1 MITTLIIAFFVLL
14 FLAVPVGH
22 VLVIASGIAILS
34 AGEFPVMLVAQQMVN
49 QTLSFPM
56 LALPFFIL
64 AGSLMM
70 SGRLGEKLIGFATEL
85 VQRFRGGLGSV
96 TVLGSCV
103 FGGVSGSAVA
113 DATALGGML
122 IPWQKREGYPAGFVA
137 ANNSAAASI
146 AILIPPS
153 IPFILYSLVS
163 NVSIADL
170 FLAGVLPGLILT
182 SGFVAVCNISAR
194 VRGFPWTATKFNAA
208 KCKALF
214 IEALPALMMPL
225 MIIVLLRFG
234 FATPTEV
241 SVIAVF
247 YALLA
252 GIFIYRDMTV
262 KRFFQ
267 ALTAA
272 GVATGVVMLVIMGSA
287 VVGWMMTYAQVPQMF
302 AEWALSTLKEPWL
315 IILSLIGIMLIA
327 GMFIDL
333 PAAILLL
340 GPLFVPLANAYHIDL
355 IQLGVMMVVNLAIGL
370 YSPPV
375 GTTLF
380 IGSMLAK
387 ASIGKTVKEL
397 LPFYG
402 VGLIVL
408 GLMTYVPAM
417 TLRF

>member
-1 MITTLIIAFFVLL
+1 MITFLIFAFFILL

-22 VLVIASGIAILS
+22 VLVISSGAAILS
-34 AGEFPVMLVAQQMVN
+34 AQEFPVMLVAQQMVN

-64 AGSLMM
+64 SGSLMM

-85 VQRFRGGLGSV
+85 VQRFRGGLASV

-122 IPWQKREGYPAGFVA
+122 IPWQMREGYPAGFVA

-170 FLAGVLPGLILT
+170 FLAGVLPGVMLT
-182 SGFVAVCNISAR
+182 AGFTTVCNISAR
-194 VRGFPWTATKFNAA
+194 ARGFPWTKTEFNRE
-208 KCKALF
+208 KCWKLF
-214 IEALPALMMPL
+214 IEALPALVMPA
-225 MIIVLLRFG
+225 MILILLRFG

-241 SVIAVF
+241 SVMAVF

-252 GIFIYRDMTV
+252 GIFIYRDMTF
-262 KRFFQ
+262 KRFFG
-267 ALTAA
+267 ALLAA

-287 VVGWMMTYAQVPQMF
+287 VVGWMMTYAQVPQLF
-302 AEWALSTLKEPWL
+302 AEWCLTTLKEPWL
-315 IILSLIGIMLIA
+315 IILAMVVIMLIA

-340 GPLFVPLANAYHIDL
+340 GPIFVPLAET
-355 IQLGVMMVVNLAIGL
+355 IQLDLVQLGLIMVLTLAIGL
-370 YSPPV
+370 YTPPV

-380 IGSMLAK
+380 ISSSVARVSILK
-387 ASIGKTVKEL
+387 ASKEL
-397 LPFYG
+397 VPFY
-402 VGLIVL
+402 VVAL
-408 GLMTYVPAM
+408 GTALAFSYIPAL
-417 TLRF
+417 TL

>member
-1 MITTLIIAFFVLL
+1 MITILVVGFFVLL
-14 FLAVPVGH
+14 ALAIPVAH
-22 VLVIASGIAILS
+22 VLVISSGVAILAS
-34 AGEFPVMLVAQQMVN
+34 QEFPVMLVAQQMVN

-64 AGSLMM
+64 SGSLMM

-122 IPWQKREGYPAGFVA
+122 IPWQIREGYPAGFTA
-137 ANNSAAASI
+137 ANNSAASSI

-170 FLAGVLPGLILT
+170 FVAGVLPGLILT
-182 SGFVAVCNISAR
+182 SGFTAVCNVSAR
-194 VRGFPWTATKFNAA
+194 VRGFPMTKTPFNAA
-208 KCKALF
+208 KCWKLF
-214 IEALPALMMPL
+214 IEALPALVMPI
-225 MIIVLLRFG
+225 MILILLRFG

-241 SVIAVF
+241 SVLAVF

-252 GIFIYRDMTV
+252 GFFIYRDMTLT
-262 KRFFQ
+262 RFFN
-267 ALTAA
+267 ALLAA

-287 VVGWMMTYAQVPQMF
+287 IVGWMMTYAQVPQLF
-302 AEWALSTLKEPWL
+302 AEWCLAVLKAPWL
-315 IILSLIGIMLIA
+315 IILAMILIMLVA

-340 GPLFVPLANAYHIDL
+340 GPIFVPLSEAIGFNL
-355 IQLGVMMVVNLAIGL
+355 TQLGLVMVMTLAIGL
-370 YSPPV
+370 YTPPV

-380 IGSMLAK
+380 ISSSIARVSILK
-387 ASIGKTVKEL
+387 ATREL
-397 LPFYG
+397 WPFYG
-402 VGLIVL
+402 VAL
-408 GLMTYVPAM
+408 GSALLFAYLPAM
-417 TLRF
+417 TL

>member
-1 MITTLIIAFFVLL
+1 MITFLIIAFFVLL

-22 VLVIASGIAILS
+22 VLVIASGAAILS
-34 AGEFPVMLVAQQMVN
+34 AGEFPAMLVAQQMVN

-170 FLAGVLPGLILT
+170 FLAGVLPGLLLT
-182 SGFVAVCNISAR
+182 AGFTAVCNISAR
-194 VRGFPWTATKFNAA
+194 VRDFPWTQTKFNTA

-214 IEALPALMMPL
+214 VEALPALMMPF

-252 GIFIYRDMTV
+252 GVFIYRDMTI

-267 ALTAA
+267 ALVAA

-302 AEWALSTLKEPWL
+302 AAWALATLKEPWL
-315 IILSLIGIMLIA
+315 IIMALIVIMLIA

-340 GPLFVPLANAYHIDL
+340 GPIFVPLAQTIGLDL
-355 IQLGVMMVVNLAIGL
+355 TQLGLIMVLTLAIGL
-370 YSPPV
+370 YTPPV

-380 IGSMLAK
+380 ISSSIANVSILK
-387 ASIGKTVKEL
+387 ASREL
-397 LPFYG
+397 FPFYA
-402 VGLIVL
+402 VALAITL
-408 GLMTYVPAM
+408 AFAYIPAL
-417 TLRF
+417 TL

>member
-22 VLVIASGIAILS
+22 VLVIASGLAILS

-225 MIIVLLRFG
+225 LIIVLLRFG

-252 GIFIYRDMTV
+252 GVFIYRDMTV

-272 GVATGVVMLVIMGSA
+272 GIATGVVMLVIMGSS
-287 VVGWMMTYAQVPQMF
+287 VVGWMMTYAQVPQLF

-315 IILSLIGIMLIA
+315 ILLALIGIMMIA

-340 GPLFVPLANAYHIDL
+340 GPIFVPLAQTIGLDL
-355 IQLGVMMVVNLAIGL
+355 TQLGVVMVLTLAIGL
-370 YSPPV
+370 YTPPV

-380 IGSMLAK
+380 ISS
-387 ASIGKTVKEL
+387 SIANVSILKSSREL
-397 LPFYG
+397 IPFYL
-402 VGLIVL
+402 VAL
-408 GLMTYVPAM
+408 GATLAFAYIPAL
-417 TLRF
+417 TL

>member
-1 MITTLIIAFFVLL
+1 MITFLIVAFFILL
-14 FLAVPVGH
+14 LLAIPVGH
-22 VLVIASGIAILS
+22 VLVIASGAAIL
-34 AGEFPVMLVAQQMVN
+34 AAREFPVMLVAQQMVN

-64 AGSLMM
+64 SGSLMM

-122 IPWQKREGYPAGFVA
+122 IPWQIREAYPPGFTA
-137 ANNSAAASI
+137 ANNSAAATIS
-146 AILIPPS
+146 ILIPPS

-170 FLAGVLPGLILT
+170 FLAGILPGLMLT
-182 SGFVAVCNISAR
+182 GGFIAVCNVSAR
-194 VRGFPWTATKFNAA
+194 TRGFPWTRTPFNAA
-208 KCKALF
+208 RCKFLF
-214 IEALPALMMPL
+214 IEALPALVMPFL
-225 MIIVLLRFG
+225 IIVLLRFG

-247 YALLA
+247 YALFA
-252 GIFIYRDMTV
+252 AVFIYRDMTV
-262 KRFFQ
+262 KRFLQ

-287 VVGWMMTYAQVPQMF
+287 IVGWMMTYAQVPQLF
-302 AEWALSTLKEPWL
+302 AKWCLVTLKEPWL
-315 IILSLIGIMLIA
+315 IVLAMIGIMLVA

-340 GPLFVPLANAYHIDL
+340 GPIFVPLAETIHLNL
-355 IQLGVMMVVNLAIGL
+355 TQLGLVMVLTLAIGL
-370 YSPPV
+370 YTPPV

-380 IGSMLAK
+380 ISS
-387 ASIGKTVKEL
+387 SIARVSILNSSREL
-397 LPFYG
+397 LPFYA
-402 VGLIVL
+402 VAL
-408 GLMTYVPAM
+408 GITLAFAYVPAL
-417 TLRF
+417 TL

>member
-1 MITTLIIAFFVLL
+1 MITFLIIAFFALL

-22 VLVIASGIAILS
+22 VLVIASGAAILS
-34 AGEFPVMLVAQQMVN
+34 AGEFPAMLVAQQMVN

-64 AGSLMM
+64 SGSLMM

-170 FLAGVLPGLILT
+170 FVAGVLPGLALT
-182 SGFVAVCNISAR
+182 AGFVAVCNISAR
-194 VRGFPWTATKFNAA
+194 TRDFPWTETKFNAA

-214 IEALPALMMPL
+214 VEALPALMMPL

-252 GIFIYRDMTV
+252 GVFIYRDMTA

-267 ALTAA
+267 ALIAA

-287 VVGWMMTYAQVPQMF
+287 VVGWMMTYAQVPQLF
-302 AEWALSTLKEPWL
+302 AAWCLTTLQAPWL
-315 IILSLIGIMLIA
+315 IIMAMILIMLIA

-340 GPLFVPLANAYHIDL
+340 GPIFVPLAQTIGLDL
-355 IQLGVMMVVNLAIGL
+355 TQLGLVMVLTLAIGL
-370 YSPPV
+370 YTPPV

-380 IGSMLAK
+380 ISSSIANVSILK
-387 ASIGKTVKEL
+387 ASREL
-397 LPFYG
+397 FPFYA
-402 VGLIVL
+402 VALSITL
-408 GLMTYVPAM
+408 AFAYLPAL
-417 TLRF
+417 TL

>member
-1 MITTLIIAFFVLL
+1 MITFLIIAFFGLL

-22 VLVIASGIAILS
+22 VLVIASGAAILS
-34 AGEFPVMLVAQQMVN
+34 AGEFPAMLVAQQMVN

-170 FLAGVLPGLILT
+170 FLAGVLPGLLLT
-182 SGFVAVCNISAR
+182 AGFTAVCNISAR
-194 VRGFPWTATKFNAA
+194 VRGFPWTQTTFNAA
-208 KCKALF
+208 KCKTLF
-214 IEALPALMMPL
+214 VEALPALMMPF

-252 GIFIYRDMTV
+252 GVFIYRDMTV

-267 ALTAA
+267 ALIAA

-287 VVGWMMTYAQVPQMF
+287 VVGWMMTYAQVPQQF
-302 AEWALSTLKEPWL
+302 AEWALTTLKEPWL
-315 IILSLIGIMLIA
+315 IIMALIVIMLIA

-340 GPLFVPLANAYHIDL
+340 GPIFVPLAQTIGLDL
-355 IQLGVMMVVNLAIGL
+355 TQLGLIMVLTLAIGL
-370 YSPPV
+370 YTPPV

-380 IGSMLAK
+380 ISSSIANVSILT
-387 ASIGKTVKEL
+387 ASREL
-397 LPFYG
+397 FPFYA
-402 VGLIVL
+402 VALAITLVFA
-408 GLMTYVPAM
+408 YVPAL
-417 TLRF
+417 TL

>member
-1 MITTLIIAFFVLL
+1 MITTLIVAFFVLL

-22 VLVIASGIAILS
+22 VLVIASGAAIL
-34 AGEFPVMLVAQQMVN
+34 AAQEFPVMLVAQQMVN

-64 AGSLMM
+64 SGSLMM

-137 ANNSAAASI
+137 ANNSAAATI

-170 FLAGVLPGLILT
+170 FLAGVLPGVMLT
-182 SGFVAVCNISAR
+182 AGFTAVCNVSAR
-194 VRGFPWTATKFNAA
+194 VRDFPLTKTPFDAA
-208 KCKALF
+208 KCRALF
-214 IEALPALMMPL
+214 VEALPALVMPF
-225 MIIVLLRFG
+225 MILVLLRFG

-252 GIFIYRDMTV
+252 GIFIYRDMTLT
-262 KRFFQ
+262 RFLQ
-267 ALTAA
+267 ALIAA

-287 VVGWMMTYAQVPQMF
+287 IVGWMMTYAQVPQLF
-302 AEWALSTLKEPWL
+302 AAWCLTTLKEPWL
-315 IILSLIGIMLIA
+315 IILAMIVIMLIA

-340 GPLFVPLANAYHIDL
+340 GPIFVPLSQTIGLDL
-355 IQLGVMMVVNLAIGL
+355 TQLGVVMVLTLAIGL
-370 YSPPV
+370 YTPPV

-380 IGSMLAK
+380 ISS
-387 ASIGKTVKEL
+387 SIARTSIMRTTSEL
-397 LPFYG
+397 FPFYFIA
-402 VGLIVL
+402 LATTLAFAYI
-408 GLMTYVPAM
+408 PAM
-417 TLRF
+417 TL

>member
-1 MITTLIIAFFVLL
+1 MITFLIIAFFGLL

-22 VLVIASGIAILS
+22 VLVIASGAAILS
-34 AGEFPVMLVAQQMVN
+34 AGEFPAMLVAQQMVN

-170 FLAGVLPGLILT
+170 FLAGVLPGLLLT
-182 SGFVAVCNISAR
+182 AGFTAVCNISAR
-194 VRGFPWTATKFNAA
+194 VRGFPWTQTTFNAA
-208 KCKALF
+208 KCKTLF
-214 IEALPALMMPL
+214 VEALPALMMPF

-252 GIFIYRDMTV
+252 GVFIYRDMTV

-267 ALTAA
+267 ALIAA

-302 AEWALSTLKEPWL
+302 AAWALATLKEPWL
-315 IILSLIGIMLIA
+315 ITLALIVIMLIA

-340 GPLFVPLANAYHIDL
+340 GPIFVPLAQTIGLDL
-355 IQLGVMMVVNLAIGL
+355 TQLGLIMVLTLAIGL
-370 YSPPV
+370 YTPPV

-380 IGSMLAK
+380 ISSSIANVSILK
-387 ASIGKTVKEL
+387 ASREL
-397 LPFYG
+397 VPFYA
-402 VGLIVL
+402 VAL
-408 GLMTYVPAM
+408 GLTLLFAYVPAL
-417 TLRF
+417 TL

>member
-1 MITTLIIAFFVLL
+1 MITFLIFAFFILM

-22 VLVIASGIAILS
+22 VLVISSGAAIIS
-34 AGEFPVMLVAQQMVN
+34 AQEFPVMLVAQQMVN

-64 AGSLMM
+64 SGSLMM

-85 VQRFRGGLGSV
+85 VQRFRGGLASV

-122 IPWQKREGYPAGFVA
+122 IPWQRREGYPAGFVA
-137 ANNSAAASI
+137 ANNSAAATI

-170 FLAGVLPGLILT
+170 FLAGLLPGLMLT
-182 SGFVAVCNISAR
+182 VGFTSVCNISAR
-194 VRGFPWTATKFNAA
+194 VRGFPWKKSEFNAA
-208 KCKALF
+208 KCGKLF
-214 IEALPALMMPL
+214 VEALPALVMPA
-225 MIIVLLRFG
+225 MILILLRFG

-241 SVIAVF
+241 SVMAVF

-252 GIFIYRDMTV
+252 GVFIYKDMTV
-262 KRFFQ
+262 QRFFG
-267 ALTAA
+267 ALLAA

-287 VVGWMMTYAQVPQMF
+287 IVGWMMTYAQVPQLF
-302 AEWALSTLKEPWL
+302 AEWCLSTLKAPWL
-315 IILSLIGIMLIA
+315 IVMAMIVIMLIA

-340 GPLFVPLANAYHIDL
+340 GPIFVPLAQTIHFDL
-355 IQLGVMMVVNLAIGL
+355 TQLGVVMVMTLAIGL
-370 YSPPV
+370 YTPPV

-380 IGSMLAK
+380 ISS
-387 ASIGKTVKEL
+387 SIARVSIMKTTAEL
-397 LPFYG
+397 WPFYA
-402 VGLIVL
+402 VAL
-408 GLMTYVPAM
+408 GSTLLFAYIPAM
-417 TLRF
+417 TL

>member
-1 MITTLIIAFFVLL
+1 MILVMILAFFGLL
-14 FLAVPVGH
+14 ALAIPVAH
-22 VLVIASGIAILS
+22 VLVIASGGAILW
-34 AGEFPVMLVAQQMVN
+34 GQELPLMLVAQQMVN
-49 QTLSFPM
+49 QTQSFPM

-96 TVLGSCV
+96 SVLGSCV

-122 IPWQKREGYPAGFVA
+122 IPWQKREGYPAAFTA
-137 ANNSAAASI
+137 ANNAAAATI

-163 NVSIADL
+163 NVSVADL
-170 FLAGVLPGLILT
+170 FLAGVLPGVMLT
-182 SGFVAVCNISAR
+182 VGFVAVCNLSAR
-194 VRGFPWTATKFNAA
+194 LRGFPHTKTPFNGA
-208 KCKALF
+208 KCGKLF
-214 IEALPALMMPL
+214 IEALPALLMPVL
-225 MIIVLLRFG
+225 ILVLLRFG

-247 YALLA
+247 YAIAA
-252 GIFIYRDMTV
+252 GIFVYRDMTIR
-262 KRFFQ
+262 RFGQ
-267 ALTAA
+267 ALVAA

-287 VVGWMMTYAQVPQMF
+287 VVGWLMTYAQIPQQF
-302 AEWALSTLKEPWL
+302 ADWCLATLKEPWL
-315 IILSLIGIMLIA
+315 IILAMLLIMTVT

-340 GPLFVPLANAYHIDL
+340 GPIFVPLADSIGLDL
-355 IQLGVMMVVNLAIGL
+355 MQLGLMMVLTLAIGL
-370 YSPPV
+370 YTPPV

-380 IGSMLAK
+380 ISSSVAQT
-387 ASIGKTVKEL
+387 SIISTTREL
-397 LPFYG
+397 WPFYG
-402 VGLIVL
+402 VALITVL
-408 GLMTYVPAM
+408 LFSYVPM
-417 TLRF
+417 LTL

>member
-1 MITTLIIAFFVLL
+1 MITVLIAVFFILL
-14 FLAVPVGH
+14 VLAVPVAH
-22 VLVIASGIAILS
+22 SLVIASGAAILYS
-34 AGEFPVMLVAQQMVN
+34 GEFPVMLVAQQMVN

-64 AGSLMM
+64 SGSLMM
-70 SGRLGEKLIGFATEL
+70 SGTLGDKLIGFATEL
-85 VQRFRGGLGSV
+85 VQRFYGGLGSV

-122 IPWQKREGYPAGFVA
+122 IPWQIREGYPPGFTA
-137 ANNSAAASI
+137 ANNSAAATI

-170 FLAGVLPGLILT
+170 FLAGLLPGILLTTGFT
-182 SGFVAVCNISAR
+182 SVCYFSAR
-194 VRGFPWTATKFNAA
+194 IRNFPLNKTPFDAQ
-208 KCKALF
+208 KCRKLF
-214 IEALPALMMPL
+214 ITALPALVMPL
-225 MIIVLLRFG
+225 MILVLLRFG

-247 YALLA
+247 YALFA

-262 KRFFQ
+262 KRFLG
-267 ALTAA
+267 ALLAA
-272 GVATGVVMLVIMGSA
+272 GIATGVVMLVIMGSA
-287 VVGWMMTYAQVPQMF
+287 IVGWMMTYAQVPQIF
-302 AEWALSTLKEPWL
+302 AQWCLSTLKDPWL
-315 IILSLIGIMLIA
+315 IILAMVLIMLVA

-340 GPLFVPLANAYHIDL
+340 GPIFVPLAES
-355 IQLGVMMVVNLAIGL
+355 IQFNLTTLGLVMVLTLAIGL
-370 YSPPV
+370 YTPPV

-380 IGSMLAK
+380 ISSSVARVSILK
-387 ASIGKTVKEL
+387 ASREL
-397 LPFYG
+397 VPYY
-402 VGLIVL
+402 IIAL
-408 GLMTYVPAM
+408 GSTLAIAYIPAL
-417 TLRF
+417 TLT

>member
-22 VLVIASGIAILS
+22 VLVIASGLAILS

-64 AGSLMM
+64 AGSRMM

-225 MIIVLLRFG
+225 LIIVLLRFG

-252 GIFIYRDMTV
+252 GVFIYRDMTV

-272 GVATGVVMLVIMGSA
+272 GIATGVVMLVIMGSS

-315 IILSLIGIMLIA
+315 ILLALIGIMMIA

-340 GPLFVPLANAYHIDL
+340 GPIFVPLAQTIGLDL
-355 IQLGVMMVVNLAIGL
+355 TQLGVVMVLTLAIGL
-370 YSPPV
+370 YTPPV

-380 IGSMLAK
+380 ISS
-387 ASIGKTVKEL
+387 SIANVSILKSSREL
-397 LPFYG
+397 IPFYL
-402 VGLIVL
+402 VAL
-408 GLMTYVPAM
+408 GATLAFAYIPAL
-417 TLRF
+417 TL

>member
-1 MITTLIIAFFVLL
+1 MITFLIIAFFVLL

-22 VLVIASGIAILS
+22 VLVIASGAAILS
-34 AGEFPVMLVAQQMVN
+34 AGEFPAMLVAQQMVN

-170 FLAGVLPGLILT
+170 FLAGVLPGLLLT
-182 SGFVAVCNISAR
+182 AGFTAVCNISAR
-194 VRGFPWTATKFNAA
+194 VRDFPWTQTKFNTA

-214 IEALPALMMPL
+214 VEALPALMMPF

-252 GIFIYRDMTV
+252 GVFIYRDMTI

-267 ALTAA
+267 ALVAA

-302 AEWALSTLKEPWL
+302 AAWALTTLKEPWL
-315 IILSLIGIMLIA
+315 IIMALIVIMLIA

-340 GPLFVPLANAYHIDL
+340 GPIFVPLAQTIGLDL
-355 IQLGVMMVVNLAIGL
+355 TQLGLIMVLTLAIGL
-370 YSPPV
+370 YTPPV

-380 IGSMLAK
+380 ISSSIANVSILK
-387 ASIGKTVKEL
+387 ASREL
-397 LPFYG
+397 MPFYA
-402 VGLIVL
+402 VALAITL
-408 GLMTYVPAM
+408 AFAYVPAL
-417 TLRF
+417 TL

>member
-1 MITTLIIAFFVLL
+1 MITFLIVGFFGLL
-14 FLAVPVGH
+14 ALAVPVGH
-22 VLVIASGIAILS
+22 VLVISSGAAIL
-34 AGEFPVMLVAQQMVN
+34 AAQEFPVMLVAQQMVN

-170 FLAGVLPGLILT
+170 FLAGVLPGLLLT
-182 SGFVAVCNISAR
+182 AGFVGVCNISAR
-194 VRGFPWTATKFNAA
+194 VRGFPMTETPFNAA
-208 KCKALF
+208 KCRKLF
-214 IEALPALMMPL
+214 IEALPALMMPF

-247 YALLA
+247 YALVA
-252 GIFIYRDMTV
+252 GVFIYRDMTV

-267 ALTAA
+267 ALLAA

-287 VVGWMMTYAQVPQMF
+287 VVGWMMTYAQVPQLF
-302 AEWALSTLKEPWL
+302 TEWCLTTLKDPWL
-315 IILSLIGIMLIA
+315 IILALIVIMLIA

-340 GPLFVPLANAYHIDL
+340 GPIFVPLAQTIGLDL
-355 IQLGVMMVVNLAIGL
+355 KQLGLVMVLTLAIGL
-370 YSPPV
+370 YTPPV

-380 IGSMLAK
+380 ISSSIARVSILK
-387 ASIGKTVKEL
+387 AAKEL
-397 LPFYG
+397 LPFY
-402 VGLIVL
+402 VVSL
-408 GLMTYVPAM
+408 GLTVAFAYMPVL
-417 TLRF
+417 TL

>member
-1 MITTLIIAFFVLL
+1 MITFLVIGFFVLMA
-14 FLAVPVGH
+14 LAVPVGH
-22 VLVIASGIAILS
+22 VLVISSGAAIL
-34 AGEFPVMLVAQQMVN
+34 AGQEFPVMLVAQQMVN

-64 AGSLMM
+64 SGSLMM
-70 SGRLGEKLIGFATEL
+70 SGMLGEKLIGFATEL

-122 IPWQKREGYPAGFVA
+122 IPWQVREGYPRGFVA
-137 ANNSAAASI
+137 ANNSAAATI

-163 NVSIADL
+163 NASIADL
-170 FLAGVLPGLILT
+170 FVAGVLPGLMLT
-182 SGFVAVCNISAR
+182 GGFVAVCNISAR
-194 VRGFPWTATKFNAA
+194 VRGFPWSKTSFDFA
-208 KCKALF
+208 KCKTLF
-214 IEALPALMMPL
+214 VEALPALLMPF
-225 MIIVLLRFG
+225 MILVLLRFG

-252 GIFIYRDMTV
+252 GRFIYKDMTV

-267 ALTAA
+267 ALLAA
-272 GVATGVVMLVIMGSA
+272 GMATGVVMLVIMGSA
-287 VVGWMMTYAQVPQMF
+287 IVGWMMTYAQIPQLF
-302 AEWALSTLKEPWL
+302 AEWCLTTLKDPWL
-315 IILSLIGIMLIA
+315 IILAMVIIMLIA

-340 GPLFVPLANAYHIDL
+340 GPIFVPLAQTIQFDL
-355 IQLGVMMVVNLAIGL
+355 VQLGLVMVLTLAVGL
-370 YSPPV
+370 YTPPV

-380 IGSMLAK
+380 ISSSIARVSILK
-387 ASIGKTVKEL
+387 ASREL
-397 LPFYG
+397 VPFY
-402 VGLIVL
+402 IVAL
-408 GLMTYVPAM
+408 GTILSFAYIPAL
-417 TLRF
+417 TL

>member
-1 MITTLIIAFFVLL
+1 MITFLIIAFFALL
-14 FLAVPVGH
+14 ALAVPVGH
-22 VLVIASGIAILS
+22 VLVIASGAAIL
-34 AGEFPVMLVAQQMVN
+34 AAQEFPVMLVAQQMVN

-122 IPWQKREGYPAGFVA
+122 IPWQVREGYPSGFVA

-170 FLAGVLPGLILT
+170 FLAGVLPGLLLT

-194 VRGFPWTATKFNAA
+194 VRGFPWTETPFNAA
-208 KCKALF
+208 KCRALF
-214 IEALPALMMPL
+214 IEALPALLMPF

-252 GIFIYRDMTV
+252 GVFIYKDMTV

-267 ALTAA
+267 ALLAA

-287 VVGWMMTYAQVPQMF
+287 VVGWMMTYAQVPQLF
-302 AEWALSTLKEPWL
+302 AEWCLTTLQAPWL
-315 IILSLIGIMLIA
+315 IIIALIVIMLIA

-340 GPLFVPLANAYHIDL
+340 GPIFVPLAESIGLDL
-355 IQLGVMMVVNLAIGL
+355 TQLGLVMVLTLAIGL
-370 YSPPV
+370 YTPPV

-380 IGSMLAK
+380 ISSSIARVSILR
-387 ASIGKTVKEL
+387 ASREL
-397 LPFYG
+397 FPFY
-402 VGLIVL
+402 VVALSITL
-408 GLMTYVPAM
+408 AFAFIPAL
-417 TLRF
+417 TL

>member
-225 MIIVLLRFG
+225 LIIVLLRFG

-252 GIFIYRDMTV
+252 GVFIYRDMTV

-272 GVATGVVMLVIMGSA
+272 GIATGVVMLVIMGSS
-287 VVGWMMTYAQVPQMF
+287 VVGWMMTYAQVPQLF

-315 IILSLIGIMLIA
+315 ILLALIGIMMIA

-340 GPLFVPLANAYHIDL
+340 GPIFVPLAQTIGLDL
-355 IQLGVMMVVNLAIGL
+355 TQLGVVMVLTLAIGL
-370 YSPPV
+370 YTPPV

-380 IGSMLAK
+380 ISS
-387 ASIGKTVKEL
+387 SIANVSILKSSREL
-397 LPFYG
+397 IPFYL
-402 VGLIVL
+402 VAL
-408 GLMTYVPAM
+408 GATLAFAYIPAL
-417 TLRF
+417 TL